1 MRDDTHQSSAVT
13 QLEELF
19 DGALKCFA
27 VEGTEAFV
35 DKERVDPYPAR
46 ESLNDIR
53 ESKREGERGLKALA
67 PGERC
72 DWTASPV
79 Y

>member
-19 DGALKCFA
+19 DGALKRFA

-67 PGERC
+67 PESVAIGR
-72 DWTASPV
+72 ASPV